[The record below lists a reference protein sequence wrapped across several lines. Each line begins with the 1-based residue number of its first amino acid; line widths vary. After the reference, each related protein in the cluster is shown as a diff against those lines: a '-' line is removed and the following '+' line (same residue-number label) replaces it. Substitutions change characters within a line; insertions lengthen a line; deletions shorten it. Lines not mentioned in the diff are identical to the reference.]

1 MRKTLKRNL
10 SYDDRNHLYYV
21 SLYYDGENGRRVR
34 RTRTY
39 QTMEQAEQVI
49 ADYRRA
55 QLLGGKSAPR
65 DVSME
70 DWLRYWM
77 DELIKPNCEETTCH
91 GYENILN
98 THMIPSL
105 GRLYV
110 QDLTPVRVQQYYGEL
125 RRKGLANNTIRKHH
139 VLLHA
144 ALGAAVWLQIF
155 WFVIVS
161 VATLVLTRP
170 LVKRYV
176 DSRSVA
182 TNADRSIGRAAV
194 VTERID
200 NLAATGAVKLDGVV
214 WTARSTDDAVAIE
227 TGERVTVRAI
237 EGVKLIVERSVR

>member
-1 MRKTLKRNL
+1 
-10 SYDDRNHLYYV
+10 
-21 SLYYDGENGRRVR
+21 
-34 RTRTY
+34 
-39 QTMEQAEQVI
+39 
-49 ADYRRA
+49 
-55 QLLGGKSAPR
+55 
-65 DVSME
+65 
-70 DWLRYWM
+70 
-77 DELIKPNCEETTCH
+77 
-91 GYENILN
+91 
-98 THMIPSL
+98 MIPPSGTIAFWVAALVVFLIVEAVTAGLVSIWFVFGSL
-105 GRLYV
+105 VAL
-110 QDLTPVRVQQYYGEL
+110 
-125 RRKGLANNTIRKHH
+125 IC
-139 VLLHA
+139 A

-200 NLAATGAVKLDGVV
+200 NLAATGAVNLDGVV

>member
-1 MRKTLKRNL
+1 
-10 SYDDRNHLYYV
+10 
-21 SLYYDGENGRRVR
+21 
-34 RTRTY
+34 
-39 QTMEQAEQVI
+39 
-49 ADYRRA
+49 
-55 QLLGGKSAPR
+55 
-65 DVSME
+65 
-70 DWLRYWM
+70 
-77 DELIKPNCEETTCH
+77 
-91 GYENILN
+91 
-98 THMIPSL
+98 MIPPSGTIAFWVAALVVFLIVEAVTAGLVSIWFVFGSL
-105 GRLYV
+105 VAL
-110 QDLTPVRVQQYYGEL
+110 
-125 RRKGLANNTIRKHH
+125 IC
-139 VLLHA
+139 A

-182 TNADRSIGRAAV
+182 TNADRSIGRTAV

-237 EGVKLIVERSVR
+237 EGVKLIVERTMR

>member
-1 MRKTLKRNL
+1 
-10 SYDDRNHLYYV
+10 
-21 SLYYDGENGRRVR
+21 
-34 RTRTY
+34 
-39 QTMEQAEQVI
+39 
-49 ADYRRA
+49 
-55 QLLGGKSAPR
+55 
-65 DVSME
+65 
-70 DWLRYWM
+70 
-77 DELIKPNCEETTCH
+77 
-91 GYENILN
+91 
-98 THMIPSL
+98 MIPPSGTIAFWVAALVVFLIVEAVTAGLVSIWFVFGSL
-105 GRLYV
+105 VAL
-110 QDLTPVRVQQYYGEL
+110 
-125 RRKGLANNTIRKHH
+125 IC
-139 VLLHA
+139 A

-161 VATLVLTRP
+161 VATLVLTQP

-237 EGVKLIVERSVR
+237 EGVKLIVERTVR

>member
-1 MRKTLKRNL
+1 
-10 SYDDRNHLYYV
+10 
-21 SLYYDGENGRRVR
+21 
-34 RTRTY
+34 
-39 QTMEQAEQVI
+39 
-49 ADYRRA
+49 
-55 QLLGGKSAPR
+55 
-65 DVSME
+65 
-70 DWLRYWM
+70 
-77 DELIKPNCEETTCH
+77 
-91 GYENILN
+91 
-98 THMIPSL
+98 MIPPSGTIAFWVVALVVFLIVEAVPAGLVSIWFVFGSL
-105 GRLYV
+105 VAL
-110 QDLTPVRVQQYYGEL
+110 
-125 RRKGLANNTIRKHH
+125 IC
-139 VLLHA
+139 A

-237 EGVKLIVERSVR
+237 EGVKRSVERSVR

>member
-1 MRKTLKRNL
+1 
-10 SYDDRNHLYYV
+10 
-21 SLYYDGENGRRVR
+21 
-34 RTRTY
+34 
-39 QTMEQAEQVI
+39 
-49 ADYRRA
+49 
-55 QLLGGKSAPR
+55 
-65 DVSME
+65 
-70 DWLRYWM
+70 
-77 DELIKPNCEETTCH
+77 
-91 GYENILN
+91 
-98 THMIPSL
+98 MIPPSGTIAFWAAALVVFLIVEAVTAGLVSIWFVFGSL
-105 GRLYV
+105 VAL
-110 QDLTPVRVQQYYGEL
+110 
-125 RRKGLANNTIRKHH
+125 IC
-139 VLLHA
+139 A

-237 EGVKLIVERSVR
+237 EGVKLIVECTMR

>member
-1 MRKTLKRNL
+1 
-10 SYDDRNHLYYV
+10 
-21 SLYYDGENGRRVR
+21 
-34 RTRTY
+34 
-39 QTMEQAEQVI
+39 
-49 ADYRRA
+49 
-55 QLLGGKSAPR
+55 
-65 DVSME
+65 
-70 DWLRYWM
+70 
-77 DELIKPNCEETTCH
+77 
-91 GYENILN
+91 
-98 THMIPSL
+98 MIPPSGTIAFWVAALVVFLIVEAVTAGLVSIWFVFGSL
-105 GRLYV
+105 VAL
-110 QDLTPVRVQQYYGEL
+110 
-125 RRKGLANNTIRKHH
+125 IC
-139 VLLHA
+139 A

-227 TGERVTVRAI
+227 AGERVTVRAI
-237 EGVKLIVERSVR
+237 EGVKLIVERTVR

>member
-1 MRKTLKRNL
+1 
-10 SYDDRNHLYYV
+10 
-21 SLYYDGENGRRVR
+21 
-34 RTRTY
+34 
-39 QTMEQAEQVI
+39 
-49 ADYRRA
+49 
-55 QLLGGKSAPR
+55 
-65 DVSME
+65 
-70 DWLRYWM
+70 
-77 DELIKPNCEETTCH
+77 
-91 GYENILN
+91 
-98 THMIPSL
+98 MIPPSGTIAFWVAALVVFLIVEAVTAGLVSIWFVFGSL
-105 GRLYV
+105 VAL
-110 QDLTPVRVQQYYGEL
+110 
-125 RRKGLANNTIRKHH
+125 IC
-139 VLLHA
+139 A

-214 WTARSTDDAVAIE
+214 WTARSTDDAVVIE

>member
-1 MRKTLKRNL
+1 
-10 SYDDRNHLYYV
+10 
-21 SLYYDGENGRRVR
+21 
-34 RTRTY
+34 
-39 QTMEQAEQVI
+39 
-49 ADYRRA
+49 
-55 QLLGGKSAPR
+55 
-65 DVSME
+65 
-70 DWLRYWM
+70 
-77 DELIKPNCEETTCH
+77 
-91 GYENILN
+91 
-98 THMIPSL
+98 MIPPSGTIAFWVAALVVFLIVEAVTAGLVSIWFVFGSL
-105 GRLYV
+105 VAL
-110 QDLTPVRVQQYYGEL
+110 
-125 RRKGLANNTIRKHH
+125 IC
-139 VLLHA
+139 A

-161 VATLVLTRP
+161 VATLVLSRP

>member
-1 MRKTLKRNL
+1 
-10 SYDDRNHLYYV
+10 
-21 SLYYDGENGRRVR
+21 
-34 RTRTY
+34 
-39 QTMEQAEQVI
+39 
-49 ADYRRA
+49 
-55 QLLGGKSAPR
+55 
-65 DVSME
+65 
-70 DWLRYWM
+70 
-77 DELIKPNCEETTCH
+77 
-91 GYENILN
+91 
-98 THMIPSL
+98 MIPPSGTIAFWVVALVVFLIVEAVTAGLVSIWFVFGSL
-105 GRLYV
+105 VAL
-110 QDLTPVRVQQYYGEL
+110 
-125 RRKGLANNTIRKHH
+125 IC
-139 VLLHA
+139 A

-200 NLAATGAVKLDGVV
+200 NLAATGAVKLDGVM

>member
-1 MRKTLKRNL
+1 
-10 SYDDRNHLYYV
+10 
-21 SLYYDGENGRRVR
+21 
-34 RTRTY
+34 
-39 QTMEQAEQVI
+39 
-49 ADYRRA
+49 
-55 QLLGGKSAPR
+55 
-65 DVSME
+65 
-70 DWLRYWM
+70 
-77 DELIKPNCEETTCH
+77 
-91 GYENILN
+91 
-98 THMIPSL
+98 MIPPSGTIAFWVVALVVFLIVEAVTAGLVSIWFVFGSL
-105 GRLYV
+105 VAL
-110 QDLTPVRVQQYYGEL
+110 
-125 RRKGLANNTIRKHH
+125 IC
-139 VLLHA
+139 A

-227 TGERVTVRAI
+227 AGEHVTVRAI

>member
-1 MRKTLKRNL
+1 
-10 SYDDRNHLYYV
+10 
-21 SLYYDGENGRRVR
+21 
-34 RTRTY
+34 
-39 QTMEQAEQVI
+39 
-49 ADYRRA
+49 
-55 QLLGGKSAPR
+55 
-65 DVSME
+65 
-70 DWLRYWM
+70 
-77 DELIKPNCEETTCH
+77 
-91 GYENILN
+91 
-98 THMIPSL
+98 MIPPSGTIAFWVVALVVFLIVEAVTAGLVSIWFVFGSL
-105 GRLYV
+105 VAL
-110 QDLTPVRVQQYYGEL
+110 
-125 RRKGLANNTIRKHH
+125 IC
-139 VLLHA
+139 A

-182 TNADRSIGRAAV
+182 TNTDRSIGRAAV

-237 EGVKLIVERSVR
+237 EGVKLIVERIVR

>member
-1 MRKTLKRNL
+1 
-10 SYDDRNHLYYV
+10 
-21 SLYYDGENGRRVR
+21 
-34 RTRTY
+34 
-39 QTMEQAEQVI
+39 
-49 ADYRRA
+49 
-55 QLLGGKSAPR
+55 
-65 DVSME
+65 
-70 DWLRYWM
+70 
-77 DELIKPNCEETTCH
+77 
-91 GYENILN
+91 
-98 THMIPSL
+98 MIPPSGTIIFWVVALVVFLIVEAVTAGLVSIWFVFGSL
-105 GRLYV
+105 VAL
-110 QDLTPVRVQQYYGEL
+110 
-125 RRKGLANNTIRKHH
+125 IC
-139 VLLHA
+139 A

-237 EGVKLIVERSVR
+237 EGVKLIVERTVR

>member
-1 MRKTLKRNL
+1 
-10 SYDDRNHLYYV
+10 
-21 SLYYDGENGRRVR
+21 
-34 RTRTY
+34 
-39 QTMEQAEQVI
+39 
-49 ADYRRA
+49 
-55 QLLGGKSAPR
+55 
-65 DVSME
+65 
-70 DWLRYWM
+70 
-77 DELIKPNCEETTCH
+77 
-91 GYENILN
+91 
-98 THMIPSL
+98 MIPPSGTIAFWVAALVVFLIVEAVTAGLVSIWFVFGSL
-105 GRLYV
+105 VAL
-110 QDLTPVRVQQYYGEL
+110 
-125 RRKGLANNTIRKHH
+125 IC
-139 VLLHA
+139 A

-170 LVKRYV
+170 LVKWYV

>member
-1 MRKTLKRNL
+1 
-10 SYDDRNHLYYV
+10 
-21 SLYYDGENGRRVR
+21 
-34 RTRTY
+34 
-39 QTMEQAEQVI
+39 
-49 ADYRRA
+49 
-55 QLLGGKSAPR
+55 
-65 DVSME
+65 
-70 DWLRYWM
+70 
-77 DELIKPNCEETTCH
+77 
-91 GYENILN
+91 
-98 THMIPSL
+98 MIPPSGTIAFWVVALVVFLIVEAVTAGLVSIWFVFGSL
-105 GRLYV
+105 VAL
-110 QDLTPVRVQQYYGEL
+110 
-125 RRKGLANNTIRKHH
+125 IC
-139 VLLHA
+139 A

-161 VATLVLTRP
+161 VATLVLTRS

>member
-1 MRKTLKRNL
+1 
-10 SYDDRNHLYYV
+10 
-21 SLYYDGENGRRVR
+21 
-34 RTRTY
+34 
-39 QTMEQAEQVI
+39 
-49 ADYRRA
+49 
-55 QLLGGKSAPR
+55 
-65 DVSME
+65 
-70 DWLRYWM
+70 
-77 DELIKPNCEETTCH
+77 
-91 GYENILN
+91 
-98 THMIPSL
+98 MIPPSGTIAFWVAALVVFLIVEAVTAGLVSIWFVFGSL
-105 GRLYV
+105 VAL
-110 QDLTPVRVQQYYGEL
+110 
-125 RRKGLANNTIRKHH
+125 IC
-139 VLLHA
+139 A

-182 TNADRSIGRAAV
+182 TSADRSIGRAAV

>member
-1 MRKTLKRNL
+1 
-10 SYDDRNHLYYV
+10 
-21 SLYYDGENGRRVR
+21 
-34 RTRTY
+34 
-39 QTMEQAEQVI
+39 
-49 ADYRRA
+49 
-55 QLLGGKSAPR
+55 
-65 DVSME
+65 
-70 DWLRYWM
+70 
-77 DELIKPNCEETTCH
+77 
-91 GYENILN
+91 
-98 THMIPSL
+98 MIPPSGTIAFWVAALVVFLIVEAVTAGLVSIWFVFGSL
-105 GRLYV
+105 VAL
-110 QDLTPVRVQQYYGEL
+110 
-125 RRKGLANNTIRKHH
+125 IC
-139 VLLHA
+139 A

-200 NLAATGAVKLDGVV
+200 NLTATGAVKLDGVV

>member
-1 MRKTLKRNL
+1 
-10 SYDDRNHLYYV
+10 
-21 SLYYDGENGRRVR
+21 
-34 RTRTY
+34 
-39 QTMEQAEQVI
+39 
-49 ADYRRA
+49 
-55 QLLGGKSAPR
+55 
-65 DVSME
+65 
-70 DWLRYWM
+70 
-77 DELIKPNCEETTCH
+77 
-91 GYENILN
+91 
-98 THMIPSL
+98 MIPPSGTIAFWVAALVVFLIVEAVTAGLVSIWFVFGSL
-105 GRLYV
+105 VAL
-110 QDLTPVRVQQYYGEL
+110 
-125 RRKGLANNTIRKHH
+125 IC
-139 VLLHA
+139 A

-182 TNADRSIGRAAV
+182 TNADRSIGRAAL

-227 TGERVTVRAI
+227 TGEHVTVRAI

>member
-1 MRKTLKRNL
+1 
-10 SYDDRNHLYYV
+10 
-21 SLYYDGENGRRVR
+21 
-34 RTRTY
+34 
-39 QTMEQAEQVI
+39 
-49 ADYRRA
+49 
-55 QLLGGKSAPR
+55 
-65 DVSME
+65 
-70 DWLRYWM
+70 
-77 DELIKPNCEETTCH
+77 
-91 GYENILN
+91 
-98 THMIPSL
+98 MIPPSGTIAFWVVALVVFLIVEAVTAGLVSIWFVFGSL
-105 GRLYV
+105 VAL
-110 QDLTPVRVQQYYGEL
+110 
-125 RRKGLANNTIRKHH
+125 IC
-139 VLLHA
+139 A

-194 VTERID
+194 VTERIN

>member
-1 MRKTLKRNL
+1 
-10 SYDDRNHLYYV
+10 
-21 SLYYDGENGRRVR
+21 
-34 RTRTY
+34 
-39 QTMEQAEQVI
+39 
-49 ADYRRA
+49 
-55 QLLGGKSAPR
+55 
-65 DVSME
+65 
-70 DWLRYWM
+70 
-77 DELIKPNCEETTCH
+77 
-91 GYENILN
+91 
-98 THMIPSL
+98 MIPPSGTIAFWAAALVVFLIVEAVTAGLVSIWFVFGSL
-105 GRLYV
+105 VALIG
-110 QDLTPVRVQQYYGEL
+110 
-125 RRKGLANNTIRKHH
+125 
-139 VLLHA
+139 A

-237 EGVKLIVERSVR
+237 EGVKLIVERTMR

>member
-1 MRKTLKRNL
+1 
-10 SYDDRNHLYYV
+10 
-21 SLYYDGENGRRVR
+21 
-34 RTRTY
+34 
-39 QTMEQAEQVI
+39 
-49 ADYRRA
+49 
-55 QLLGGKSAPR
+55 
-65 DVSME
+65 
-70 DWLRYWM
+70 
-77 DELIKPNCEETTCH
+77 
-91 GYENILN
+91 
-98 THMIPSL
+98 MIPPSGTIAFWVAALVVFLIVEAVTAGLVSIWFVFGSL
-105 GRLYV
+105 VAL
-110 QDLTPVRVQQYYGEL
+110 
-125 RRKGLANNTIRKHH
+125 IC
-139 VLLHA
+139 A

-227 TGERVTVRAI
+227 TGERVTIRAI
-237 EGVKLIVERSVR
+237 EGVKLIVERTVR

>member
-1 MRKTLKRNL
+1 
-10 SYDDRNHLYYV
+10 
-21 SLYYDGENGRRVR
+21 
-34 RTRTY
+34 
-39 QTMEQAEQVI
+39 
-49 ADYRRA
+49 
-55 QLLGGKSAPR
+55 
-65 DVSME
+65 
-70 DWLRYWM
+70 
-77 DELIKPNCEETTCH
+77 
-91 GYENILN
+91 
-98 THMIPSL
+98 MIPPSGTIAFWVAALVVFLIVEAVTAGLVSIWFVFGSL
-105 GRLYV
+105 VAL
-110 QDLTPVRVQQYYGEL
+110 
-125 RRKGLANNTIRKHH
+125 IC
-139 VLLHA
+139 A

-200 NLAATGAVKLDGVV
+200 NLAATGAVKLNGVV

>member
-1 MRKTLKRNL
+1 
-10 SYDDRNHLYYV
+10 
-21 SLYYDGENGRRVR
+21 
-34 RTRTY
+34 
-39 QTMEQAEQVI
+39 
-49 ADYRRA
+49 
-55 QLLGGKSAPR
+55 
-65 DVSME
+65 
-70 DWLRYWM
+70 
-77 DELIKPNCEETTCH
+77 
-91 GYENILN
+91 
-98 THMIPSL
+98 MIPPSGTIAFWVVALVVFLIVEAVTAGLVFIWFVFGSL
-105 GRLYV
+105 VAL
-110 QDLTPVRVQQYYGEL
+110 
-125 RRKGLANNTIRKHH
+125 IC
-139 VLLHA
+139 A

>member
-1 MRKTLKRNL
+1 
-10 SYDDRNHLYYV
+10 
-21 SLYYDGENGRRVR
+21 
-34 RTRTY
+34 
-39 QTMEQAEQVI
+39 
-49 ADYRRA
+49 
-55 QLLGGKSAPR
+55 
-65 DVSME
+65 
-70 DWLRYWM
+70 
-77 DELIKPNCEETTCH
+77 
-91 GYENILN
+91 
-98 THMIPSL
+98 MIPPSGTIAFWVVALVVFIIVEAVTAGRVSIWFVFGSL
-105 GRLYV
+105 VAL
-110 QDLTPVRVQQYYGEL
+110 
-125 RRKGLANNTIRKHH
+125 IC
-139 VLLHA
+139 A

>member
-1 MRKTLKRNL
+1 
-10 SYDDRNHLYYV
+10 
-21 SLYYDGENGRRVR
+21 
-34 RTRTY
+34 
-39 QTMEQAEQVI
+39 
-49 ADYRRA
+49 
-55 QLLGGKSAPR
+55 
-65 DVSME
+65 
-70 DWLRYWM
+70 
-77 DELIKPNCEETTCH
+77 
-91 GYENILN
+91 
-98 THMIPSL
+98 MIPPSGTIAFWVAALVVFLIVEAVTAGLVSIWFVFGSL
-105 GRLYV
+105 VAL
-110 QDLTPVRVQQYYGEL
+110 
-125 RRKGLANNTIRKHH
+125 IC
-139 VLLHA
+139 A

-182 TNADRSIGRAAV
+182 SNADRSIGRAAV